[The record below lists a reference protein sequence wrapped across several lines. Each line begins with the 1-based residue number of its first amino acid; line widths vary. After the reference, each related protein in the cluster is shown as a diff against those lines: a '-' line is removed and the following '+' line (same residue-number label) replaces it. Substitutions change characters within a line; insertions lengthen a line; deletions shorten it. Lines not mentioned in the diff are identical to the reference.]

1 MKFDPFGTTGLS
13 SLASYDWSEREE
25 SQSDLRRSRGL
36 EGASFPSLVPSQ
48 KTELSLGS
56 TENIPN
62 SSVAKITTSLTTEKG
77 SSAGDKFE
85 AFADFGSADR
95 GGASDDFGDF
105 ASTVSEKSNSP
116 AVTAEVGCEGD
127 QTETS
132 EEFGAFQGDKPKFGK
147 SDFLKASAQT
157 KVKSSE
163 EMIKNELATFDLSVQ
178 GESSS

>member
-1 MKFDPFGTTGLS
+1 MKFDPFGTSGLS

-25 SQSDLRRSRGL
+25 SQIELRRPQGL

-48 KTELSLGS
+48 KELSFGS

-62 SSVAKITTSLTTEKG
+62 SSVAKITTSLTREEG

-95 GGASDDFGDF
+95 CGVSDDSGDF

-116 AVTAEVGCEGD
+116 AVTAEAGCEGN

-147 SDFLKASAQT
+147 SDFLKASAQA

-178 GESSS
+178 GEFSS